1 MSDGYPTRKDKA
13 KAAAWVV
20 GPATAVGGAAI
31 VAKKIGKPSGQGLKA
46 PTAKLSEKVM
56 LRVIK
61 NTPDVVWP
69 KDQRRFTRVFDS
81 HSKRHGLS
89 KKVMQAGYK
98 AANESNLSFNA
109 RTMGKAFVGG
119 FAEGMNKIRKITAAG
134 VVADILKP
142 TPVGDATLDGK
153 KYTSGWYGSAAARK
167 YALKN
172 K

>member
-1 MSDGYPTRKDKA
+1 MSDGYPTRKDKV

-20 GPATAVGGAAI
+20 GPATAVGGAAMF
-31 VAKKIGKPSGQGLKA
+31 AKKIGKPSGQGLKA

-56 LRVIK
+56 LRSIK
-61 NTPDVVWP
+61 NVPDFVQP
-69 KDQRRFTRVFDS
+69 TDERKFTRVYNS

-98 AANESNLSFNA
+98 AANESNASFNA
-109 RTMGKAFVGG
+109 RTMGKAFVRG
-119 FAEGMNKIRKITAAG
+119 FGEGMNKIRKVTAAG
-134 VVADILKP
+134 VAAEILKP

-153 KYTSGWYGSAAARK
+153 KYTNYK
-167 YALKN
+167 MTLN